1 MPHRFPALIAAPP
14 PALGRTWLTN
24 ARLFD
29 GTGSDLKDGAAVLIE
44 DGVIRAV
51 ASPGDVGSAEAAC
64 VIDLAG
70 RVLMPGLTNA
80 HVHASEHW
88 PEPAVGAEAILD
100 ATPAYFLQGALR
112 EALRMGVTTIRD
124 TGSLDNQPQAARQ
137 GMRYGAFRGPRL
149 LTCAKIVSATAPGG
163 RFYGT
168 MYREADGP
176 DDVRRA
182 VREQIR
188 WGADFIKVMT
198 TGARS
203 NELEDPDPT
212 QFTDEEFAALVE
224 EAHRLGFRVC
234 AHSEGLLGNEAAIT
248 HGMDT
253 IEHGMYLNQ
262 RPDLL
267 DKMAANGQFLV
278 PTLTGYYAMARFEPS
293 VIDPIDA
300 PVRDASPRGAR
311 WDPQGEAY
319 QPDMPPMLVELA
331 LYNLEQ
337 GAKSMRAAR
346 DAGVKIALGSDGT
359 PALTSVE
366 VMRMVHHG
374 LSPKEVL
381 VAATKTAAEALDID
395 KWVGTV
401 EQGKL
406 ADLVVIDGNPL
417 EDPGLLRQRDRI
429 WLVFQSGEAVVGAAL
444 ERSLDGLVRA

>member
-1 MPHRFPALIAAPP
+1 
-14 PALGRTWLTN
+14 
-24 ARLFD
+24 
-29 GTGSDLKDGAAVLIE
+29 
-44 DGVIRAV
+44 
-51 ASPGDVGSAEAAC
+51 
-64 VIDLAG
+64 
-70 RVLMPGLTNA
+70 
-80 HVHASEHW
+80 
-88 PEPAVGAEAILD
+88 
-100 ATPAYFLQGALR
+100 
-112 EALRMGVTTIRD
+112 
-124 TGSLDNQPQAARQ
+124 
-137 GMRYGAFRGPRL
+137 
-149 LTCAKIVSATAPGG
+149 
-163 RFYGT
+163 
-168 MYREADGP
+168 
-176 DDVRRA
+176 
-182 VREQIR
+182 
-188 WGADFIKVMT
+188 
-198 TGARS
+198 
-203 NELEDPDPT
+203 
-212 QFTDEEFAALVE
+212 
-224 EAHRLGFRVC
+224 
-234 AHSEGLLGNEAAIT
+234 
-248 HGMDT
+248 MDT